1 MADVIN
7 GFDVFRET
15 EPVVVFE
22 IGVVIDG
29 LFEVLWVIIDKDG
42 VLLDFVS
49 VDFEE
54 LDFRV
59 FFDDFVEIFGVGLV

>member
-1 MADVIN
+1 LADVIN